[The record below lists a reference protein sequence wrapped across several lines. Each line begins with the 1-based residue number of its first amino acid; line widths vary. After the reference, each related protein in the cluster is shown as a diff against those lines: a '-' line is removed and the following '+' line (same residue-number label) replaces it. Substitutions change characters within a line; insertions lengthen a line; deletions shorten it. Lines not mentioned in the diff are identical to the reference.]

1 MLYKGMNSMFLS
13 CINKQN
19 LKWIILVV
27 IVSVW
32 IAACTEENSDL
43 EQIGNILLLAGQML
57 IILGFGRE

>member
-1 MLYKGMNSMFLS
+1 MFLS